1 MSGTRRSGWVLY
13 TYDVLHDGAWVRQQ
27 HLTGPMAG
35 HHRPGLFNG
44 PGYRNVQVRRLDPDC
59 AADNALLAA
68 ANAT

>member
-1 MSGTRRSGWVLY
+1 VLY

-44 PGYRNVQVRRLDPDC
+44 PGYRNVHARRLDPDC